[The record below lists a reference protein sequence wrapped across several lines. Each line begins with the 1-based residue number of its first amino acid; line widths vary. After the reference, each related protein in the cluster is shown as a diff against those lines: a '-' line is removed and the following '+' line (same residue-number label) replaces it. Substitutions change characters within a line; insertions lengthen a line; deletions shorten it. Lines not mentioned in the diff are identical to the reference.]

1 MLPTTSQQGGE
12 GGGAMETRRSR
23 GPQWQR
29 AVLRGGLQ
37 GGLEDESVRLPGETQ
52 KA

>member
-1 MLPTTSQQGGE
+1 MLPTASQQGGE
-12 GGGAMETRRSR
+12 GGGAMETGRSW
-23 GPQWQR
+23 GPQWRR
-29 AVLRGGLQ
+29 AVLMGGLQ